1 MKIAFHTLGC
11 KVNQYE
17 TQVMKE
23 KFIARGYE
31 IVKAEEEADIYVV
44 NTCTVTGLSDK
55 KSRQFIRRVKR
66 KNPHCITAV
75 VGCYVQ
81 VNPEEAASIE
91 GVNIVAGTDEKSRL
105 VDYVEDY
112 LKKEEQAQEVK
123 NLSGNHNRTEEV
135 HESPVNIKDGIEGIG
150 ERIETYVNPFSEIK
164 EYDEG
169 GRITSMDSRTRA
181 YIKIQDG
188 CNRFCSYC
196 IIPYAR
202 GTVRSRKR
210 EEILM
215 EATSLLEQ
223 GFKEILL
230 TGINAALYG
239 MEKGGALSP
248 GRKEGEQLAFGIE
261 TVIGDLDAIDGE
273 FRIRI
278 GSLEPTVINKEYAMG
293 LLQYPKLC
301 PHFHLSLQ
309 SGSNRILKS
318 MNRSY
323 TVEEYVDMVNSLRK
337 VNPHFAITTDI
348 IVGFPGESEEDF
360 RETLRLVESLEFA
373 KIHVF
378 QYSKRPGTKAADMRG
393 HLAPEVKTRRS
404 KELISIGK
412 IGSQRFLEKNL
423 GRESLVLFE
432 TYEEGTGYF
441 TGYSDN
447 YITVYYK
454 PTESITDEIKGKI
467 LNNFTKIKMES
478 LYKDGLIGTC
488 LSIE

>member
-1 MKIAFHTLGC
+1 MKVAFHTLGC

-17 TQVMKE
+17 TQAMKE
-23 KFIARGYE
+23 KFMTRGYE
-31 IVKAEEEADIYVV
+31 IVKDEEEADIYVV

-66 KNPHCITAV
+66 KNPDCITAV
-75 VGCYVQ
+75 VGCYAQ
-81 VNPEEAASIE
+81 VNPDEAAAIE
-91 GVNIVAGTDEKSRL
+91 GVNIVAGTHEKSQL
-105 VDYVEDY
+105 VDYVEDF
-112 LKKEEQAQEVK
+112 LKKKEQAQ
-123 NLSGNHNRTEEV
+123 
-135 HESPVNIKDGIEGIG
+135 KDKTIQ
-150 ERIETYVNPFSEIK
+150 TYVNSFDDIG
-164 EYDEG
+164 EYEEG
-169 GRITSMDSRTRA
+169 AKITSMDSRTRA

-202 GTVRSRKR
+202 GNVRSRKR

-215 EATSLLEQ
+215 EGQNLLNQ

-239 MEKGGALSP
+239 IE
-248 GRKEGEQLAFGIE
+248 EGPESSLHGIE
-261 TVIGDLDAIDGE
+261 EGPESFLHGIEEGPESPLYSMGKKVQSSLGMESLVRDLDALPGD

-278 GSLEPTVINKEYAMG
+278 GSLEPTVINKDYALK
-293 LLQYPKLC
+293 LLKYPKLC

-309 SGSNRILKS
+309 SGSNKILKS

-323 TVEEYVDMVNSLRK
+323 TAEQYVDIVDALRQR
-337 VNPHFAITTDI
+337 NPHFAITADI

-378 QYSKRPGTKAADMRG
+378 QYSKRPGTKAAEMKG
-393 HLAPEVKTRRS
+393 HLAPEVKARRS
-404 KELISIGK
+404 KELIALGK
-412 IGSQRFLEKNL
+412 LSAQRFLEKNL
-423 GRESLVLFE
+423 GGEGVVLFE
-432 TYEEGTGYF
+432 TYEEETGYF
-441 TGYSDN
+441 TGYSEN

-454 PTESITDEIKGKI
+454 PEEPITQELRDKI
-467 LNNFTKIKMES
+467 LNSFVKIKMET
-478 LYKDGLIGTC
+478 LYKDGVIGV
-488 LSIE
+488 I